1 MRCEMIRE
9 EKIEFTTKWCKY
21 SKYVIEKKD
30 DKYYILPDKNA
41 KPSTYDPF
49 EIKNQILKDLLV
61 IGKESVDNE
70 MFKLVNK
77 EVSIEALSKIEKFQ
91 KLVLEFVNNYGLLG
105 NFRFLPESYEF
116 MDNGELPVNL
126 GYNTSINALDFEKKY
141 FWKDSQIDWSSTMKS
156 NDYQRN
162 TGLDNSFKQTEGDR
176 IDDIVFSKNYAETI
190 SEIINFATIVYN
202 KNSCKSYNCKRK
214 RKLCHQTFSYGNVL
228 SFTNIFIMCHST
240 DFICIILDF
249 LP

>member
-1 MRCEMIRE
+1 MIRE

-70 MFKLVNK
+70 MFKLGNK

-141 FWKDSQIDWSSTMKS
+141 CRKGICFMESLLYYSPVIIVVVVFLVQQRIVVTPEQLERKHREILSDIENRFVSIHSYEDLKSQ
-156 NDYQRN
+156 
-162 TGLDNSFKQTEGDR
+162 F
-176 IDDIVFSKNYAETI
+176 
-190 SEIINFATIVYN
+190 SEIKDKIDKIYD
-202 KNSCKSYNCKRK
+202 C
-214 RKLCHQTFSYGNVL
+214 L
-228 SFTNIFIMCHST
+228 
-240 DFICIILDF
+240 ILK
-249 LP
+249 